1 MYAKLQ
7 NGMLR
12 SAPKTVT
19 WNGCTVNNP
28 SADKLVELGYKPVV
42 YTDMPIDVETGKH
55 YESSWTE
62 TEAEII
68 QTWNLVDDP
77 VYPEPEPTPEERL
90 DKVEKRTDT
99 LETTTDDIV
108 LMMADLIGGNDVD
121 LYLKLTQF

>member
-28 SADKLVELGYKPVV
+28 SAEKLMELGYKPVV
-42 YTDMPIDVETGKH
+42 YTDMPENTTEGKH

-68 QTWNLVDDP
+68 QTWNLVDDN
-77 VYPEPEPTPEERL
+77 VNQVPEHTAEERL

-108 LMMADLIGGNDVD
+108 LMMADLIGGNE
-121 LYLKLTQF
+121 

>member
-7 NGMLR
+7 NGMLH

-42 YTDMPIDVETGKH
+42 YTDMPENTETGKH

-62 TEAEII
+62 TEAEIT
-68 QTWNLVDDP
+68 QMWNLVDDP
-77 VYPEPEPTPEERL
+77 VYPEPEPTAEERISN
-90 DKVEKRTDT
+90 
-99 LETTTDDIV
+99 LETTTGELKSTSDDII
-108 LMMADLIGGNDVD
+108 LMLADFIGGEE
-121 LYLKLTQF
+121 

>member
-1 MYAKLQ
+1 
-7 NGMLR
+7 MLH

-28 SADKLVELGYKPVV
+28 SAEKLMELGYKPVV
-42 YTDMPIDVETGKH
+42 YTDMPTDAETGKH

-62 TEAEII
+62 TEAEIT
-68 QTWNLVDDP
+68 QMWNLADDP

-90 DKVEKRTDT
+90 DKVEQRTDT

-108 LMMADLIGGNDVD
+108 LMMADLIGGNE
-121 LYLKLTQF
+121 

>member
-28 SADKLVELGYKPVV
+28 SAEKLMELGYKPVV
-42 YTDMPIDVETGKH
+42 YTDMPENTTEGKH

-62 TEAEII
+62 TETEII
-68 QTWNLVDDP
+68 QVWNLVDDP

-90 DKVEKRTDT
+90 DKVEQRTDT

-108 LMMADLIGGNDVD
+108 LMMADLIGGNE
-121 LYLKLTQF
+121 

>member
-28 SADKLVELGYKPVV
+28 SADKLMELGYKPVV
-42 YTDMPIDVETGKH
+42 YTDMPTDAESGKH
-55 YESSWTE
+55 YESSWEETE
-62 TEAEII
+62 TEIT
-68 QTWNLVDDP
+68 QVWNLAYDP
-77 VYPEPEPTPEERL
+77 VYTEPEPTPEERL
-90 DKVEKRTDT
+90 DKVEQRTDT

-108 LMMADLIGGNDVD
+108 LMMADLIGGNE
-121 LYLKLTQF
+121 

>member
-28 SADKLVELGYKPVV
+28 SAEKLMELGYKPVV
-42 YTDMPIDVETGKH
+42 YTDMPENTTEGKH
-55 YESSWTE
+55 YESSWEESDT
-62 TEAEII
+62 EII
-68 QTWNLVDDP
+68 QVWNLVDDP

-90 DKVEKRTDT
+90 DKVEQRTDT

-108 LMMADLIGGNDVD
+108 LMMADLIGGNE
-121 LYLKLTQF
+121 

>member
-7 NGMLR
+7 NGMLH

-42 YTDMPIDVETGKH
+42 YTDIPTDVETGKH

-62 TEAEII
+62 TEAEIT
-68 QTWNLVDDP
+68 QVWNLADDP
-77 VYPEPEPTPEERL
+77 VYPEPEPTPEERISN
-90 DKVEKRTDT
+90 
-99 LETTTDDIV
+99 LETTTGELKSTSDDII
-108 LMMADLIGGNDVD
+108 LMLADFIGGEE
-121 LYLKLTQF
+121 

>member
-28 SADKLVELGYKPVV
+28 SADKLVKLGYKSVR
-42 YTDMPIDVETGKH
+42 YTDMPMENVEGKH
-55 YESSWTE
+55 YESTWEEKDTEIVQIWTL
-62 TEAEII
+62 A
-68 QTWNLVDDP
+68 DDP
-77 VYPEPEPTPEERL
+77 VYPEPPETAEERL

-99 LETTTDDIV
+99 LETTSDDII
-108 LMMADLIGGNDVD
+108 LMLADFIGGEE
-121 LYLKLTQF
+121 

>member
-19 WNGCTVNNP
+19 WKGCTVNNP
-28 SADKLVELGYKPVV
+28 SADKLVELGYKPVR
-42 YTDMPIDVETGKH
+42 YTDMPTENVEGKH
-55 YESSWTE
+55 YESTWEETE
-62 TEAEII
+62 TEIT
-68 QTWNLVDDP
+68 QVWNLVDDP

-90 DKVEKRTDT
+90 DKVEQRTDT

-108 LMMADLIGGNDVD
+108 LMMADLIGGNE
-121 LYLKLTQF
+121 

>member
-1 MYAKLQ
+1 MHAKLQ

-28 SADKLVELGYKPVV
+28 SAEKLMELGYKPVV
-42 YTDMPIDVETGKH
+42 YTDMPENTTEGKH

-68 QTWNLVDDP
+68 QTWNFVDDP

-90 DKVEKRTDT
+90 DKVEQRTDT

-108 LMMADLIGGNDVD
+108 LMMADLIGGNE
-121 LYLKLTQF
+121 